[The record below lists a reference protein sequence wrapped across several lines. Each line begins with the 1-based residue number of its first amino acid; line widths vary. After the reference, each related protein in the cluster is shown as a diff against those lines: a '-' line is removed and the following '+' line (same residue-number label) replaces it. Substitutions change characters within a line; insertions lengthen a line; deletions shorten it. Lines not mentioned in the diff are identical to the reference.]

1 MDPVRIIKG
10 RMVPLPN
17 QNVDTDS
24 VTPARFLKITNK
36 DQSRLANAFF
46 HDWRFD
52 ANDNPKPDF
61 VLNKPEY
68 QGAPILLAGDNF
80 GTGSSREHA
89 VWATKAFG
97 FRAVVSTSIAD
108 IYRSNSLKNGLL
120 PVVVDKQTHEE
131 LFALAAK
138 DPNAEVTIDLEKQ
151 TISWGAGKSTTF
163 PIDEFSKKCLLQG
176 VDQLGYIRSFDA
188 MIGEF
193 EKKHL
198 PPVTSYK

>member
-10 RMVPLPN
+10 PMVPLPH

-24 VTPARFLKITNK
+24 ITPARFLKITNK
-36 DQSRLANAFF
+36 DQARLAMAFF

-52 ANDNPKPDF
+52 AEGRPRPDF

-108 IYRSNSLKNGLL
+108 IYRNNALKNGLL
-120 PVVVDKQTHEE
+120 PVVVDKATHQE
-131 LFALAAK
+131 LFELATRNPK
-138 DPNAEVTIDLEKQ
+138 AEVTIDLESQ
-151 TISWGAGKSTTF
+151 TIRWGAGRCMTF

-176 VDQLGYIRSFDA
+176 VDQLGYIRSFEA
-188 MIGEF
+188 RIAEF
-193 EKKHL
+193 EEKHL
-198 PPVTSYK
+198 PPVTLNR